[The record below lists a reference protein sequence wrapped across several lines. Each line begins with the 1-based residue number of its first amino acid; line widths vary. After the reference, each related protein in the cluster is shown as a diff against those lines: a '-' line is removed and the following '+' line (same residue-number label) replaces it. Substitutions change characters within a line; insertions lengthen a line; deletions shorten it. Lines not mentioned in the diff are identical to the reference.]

1 MVEEFIGIIA
11 ATIIV
16 MRPGFHM
23 VFTTVSGRTST
34 LFSTKKSSGITSGSY
49 GLERDRDRDSK
60 GFKQIVRTTEIEM
73 ETRNRTPADEIEVL
87 PRERF
92 GHAF

>member
-16 MRPGFHM
+16 MRPCFHM

-34 LFSTKKSSGITSGSY
+34 LFSTKKSSSGVTSESY
-49 GLERDRDRDSK
+49 GVEGDRGSK

-73 ETRNRTPADEIEVL
+73 NTRNRTTEDEIEVL
-87 PRERF
+87 PREIF
-92 GHAF
+92 GHGF